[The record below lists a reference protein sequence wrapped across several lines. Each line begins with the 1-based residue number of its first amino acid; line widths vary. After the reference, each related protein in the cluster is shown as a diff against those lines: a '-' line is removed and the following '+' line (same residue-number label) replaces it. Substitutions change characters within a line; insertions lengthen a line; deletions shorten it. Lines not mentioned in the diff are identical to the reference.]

1 MVHKKKND
9 LGLAVAYSRGY
20 LYSLSTVLA
29 RTTKYFSLLLFYF
42 CPWTC
47 IWLLQFDKVDTQEEE
62 IVATVVA

>member
-9 LGLAVAYSRGY
+9 LGVAVAYSRVY

-47 IWLLQFDKVDTQEEE
+47 IWLL
-62 IVATVVA
+62 